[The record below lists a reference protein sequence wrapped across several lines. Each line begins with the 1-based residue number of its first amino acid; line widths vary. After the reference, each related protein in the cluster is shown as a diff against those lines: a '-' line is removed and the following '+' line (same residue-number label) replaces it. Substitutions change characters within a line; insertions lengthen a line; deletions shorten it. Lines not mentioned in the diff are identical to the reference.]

1 MKNRHWMIGV
11 MCWGAVGLMSG
22 QVRLLRMDEM
32 FQLADR
38 NSKSINLHALAVDEA
53 EQAVRVARNGQL
65 PTIQA
70 AMEFKYIG
78 DGCMTDRDFTN
89 GIHAD
94 MPHYGNSFVVKA
106 SQVVYAGGKISRS
119 IEQAELNRQVSELE
133 YRKNRQDVR
142 FLLLGHYLDLYQLHN
157 QQVVYQKNIEQTRL
171 LVKDMQAAYRQGTAL
186 KSDITRYELQLQ
198 NLELG
203 LQHLTPVNTRVQG
216 FIKRI
221 CFDEY
226 QRVKKGDTLVI
237 IEDTEYRLKV
247 AQAEA
252 DYQSALAGKTAMHT
266 TINTTQ
272 NNILV
277 TDAAIE
283 EQRVRLQNAEAD
295 FKRYEGL
302 LKEEAVTPQQFDRVK
317 TDYEATKAR
326 YEQLLRQKQSTS
338 LVKQE
343 QTQRLDQNE
352 SAIKLAEA
360 ELELAR
366 LNLSYTVILATAD
379 GVTGRK
385 EIHEGELV
393 QQGQTLVT
401 LVDGTEKWVIANYK
415 ETQTTRMQRGQLVDI
430 QVDALPG
437 VAFEGRISSISDA
450 TGSFYSL
457 IPQDNSAGNFVKV
470 EQRIPVRIEF
480 TARNRAEDLERLRA
494 GMNVECTVSF

>member
-1 MKNRHWMIGV
+1 MLVLAIGIGWTFGRFIHWGNV
-11 MCWGAVGLMSG
+11 EFTDNA
-22 QVRLLRMDEM
+22 QV
-32 FQLADR
+32 
-38 NSKSINLHALAVDEA
+38 K
-53 EQAVRVARNGQL
+53 
-65 PTIQA
+65 
-70 AMEFKYIG
+70 
-78 DGCMTDRDFTN
+78 
-89 GIHAD
+89 
-94 MPHYGNSFVVKA
+94 
-106 SQVVYAGGKISRS
+106 
-119 IEQAELNRQVSELE
+119 
-133 YRKNRQDVR
+133 
-142 FLLLGHYLDLYQLHN
+142 
-157 QQVVYQKNIEQTRL
+157 
-171 LVKDMQAAYRQGTAL
+171 
-186 KSDITRYELQLQ
+186 
-198 NLELG
+198 
-203 LQHLTPVNTRVQG
+203 QHLTPVNTRVQG

-221 CFDEY
+221 CFEEY

-415 ETQTTRMQRGQLVDI
+415 ETQTTRMQKGQLVDI

>member
-1 MKNRHWMIGV
+1 MI
-11 MCWGAVGLMSG
+11 
-22 QVRLLRMDEM
+22 
-32 FQLADR
+32 R
-38 NSKSINLHALAVDEA
+38 NKKRAIPNFF
-53 EQAVRVARNGQL
+53 
-65 PTIQA
+65 I
-70 AMEFKYIG
+70 
-78 DGCMTDRDFTN
+78 
-89 GIHAD
+89 
-94 MPHYGNSFVVKA
+94 
-106 SQVVYAGGKISRS
+106 
-119 IEQAELNRQVSELE
+119 
-133 YRKNRQDVR
+133 
-142 FLLLGHYLDLYQLHN
+142 
-157 QQVVYQKNIEQTRL
+157 L
-171 LVKDMQAAYRQGTAL
+171 LVLAIGIAWIFGRFIHWGNVEFTDNAQVK
-186 KSDITRYELQLQ
+186 
-198 NLELG
+198 
-203 LQHLTPVNTRVQG
+203 QHLTPVNTRVQG

-221 CFDEY
+221 CFEEY

-252 DYQSALAGKTAMHT
+252 DYRSALAGKTAMYT

-272 NNILV
+272 NNIPV

-295 FKRYEGL
+295 FKRYQGL

-360 ELELAR
+360 ALDLAR

-393 QQGQTLVT
+393 QPGQTLVT

-415 ETQTTRMQRGQLVDI
+415 ETQTTRMQQGQFVEIL
-430 QVDALPG
+430 VDALPG
-437 VAFEGRISSISDA
+437 VEFEGRISSISDA

-480 TARNRAEDLERLRA
+480 TDKNTPQNLERLRA
-494 GMNVECTVSF
+494 GMNVECTVRF

>member
-1 MKNRHWMIGV
+1 MI
-11 MCWGAVGLMSG
+11 
-22 QVRLLRMDEM
+22 
-32 FQLADR
+32 R
-38 NSKSINLHALAVDEA
+38 NKRRAIPNFF
-53 EQAVRVARNGQL
+53 
-65 PTIQA
+65 I
-70 AMEFKYIG
+70 
-78 DGCMTDRDFTN
+78 
-89 GIHAD
+89 
-94 MPHYGNSFVVKA
+94 
-106 SQVVYAGGKISRS
+106 
-119 IEQAELNRQVSELE
+119 
-133 YRKNRQDVR
+133 
-142 FLLLGHYLDLYQLHN
+142 
-157 QQVVYQKNIEQTRL
+157 L
-171 LVKDMQAAYRQGTAL
+171 LVLAIGIGWTFGRFIHWGNVEFTDNAQVK
-186 KSDITRYELQLQ
+186 
-198 NLELG
+198 
-203 LQHLTPVNTRVQG
+203 QHLTPVNTRVQG

-415 ETQTTRMQRGQLVDI
+415 ETQTTRMQKGQLVDI

-480 TARNRAEDLERLRA
+480 TARNRAEDLEHLRA